1 MVRET
6 QQKEILDSLRKPRS
20 GYEIKNLALFRK
32 HCMVQGTTFS
42 VNLALSEKQLI
53 VFMNPCMVE
62 ETIFSFRKQCMVQE
76 TTYNHEWLEKNV
88 RNSENPEWLKNLYVF
103 QKSLHG

>member
-20 GYEIKNLALFRK
+20 GIIQETLHGSRNYF
-32 HCMVQGTTFS
+32 FS
-42 VNLALSEKQLI
+42 KPFI

-62 ETIFSFRKQCMVQE
+62 ETIFFFRKQCMVQE

>member
-1 MVRET
+1 
-6 QQKEILDSLRKPRS
+6 
-20 GYEIKNLALFRK
+20 
-32 HCMVQGTTFS
+32 
-42 VNLALSEKQLI
+42 
-53 VFMNPCMVE
+53 MNPCMVE
-62 ETIFSFRKQCMVQE
+62 ETIFFFRKQCMVQE